1 MRTLLEPALRQT
13 PLTAAHRALGA
24 RLVDFAGWEMPVQ
37 YRGIIE
43 EHLAVRQAAGLFDV
57 SHMGRL
63 LLRGDAGS
71 ALLQRT
77 VTRDVR
83 RLELG
88 EMAYTALCREDG
100 GVLDDLIVGRG
111 REGFLVV
118 CNAGNR
124 DTVREWLL
132 AHADDPAT
140 VCDISE
146 EWALVGLQGPQAE
159 AMLRP
164 LCDAD
169 LAAMPYLGFAEGVLV
184 AGGEAIVTRTG
195 YTAEDGFEIWS
206 RPDDAE
212 RAWQALL
219 DAGATPCGLGARD
232 SLRLEACYPLYGH
245 DMDETVNPLEAAIA
259 FVVDWEKGDFIGRAA
274 LEEGKARGL
283 TRRLAALLLDEPGVP
298 RHGYA
303 VRVGDAKVGHI
314 TSGGHSPTLRRAIA
328 LAMLDTPYWKRD
340 TEVAVDIR
348 GRAVRAHTVRM
359 PFYRGS
365 VKAGRP

>member
-13 PLTAAHRALGA
+13 PLAAAHRALGA

-37 YRGIIE
+37 YGGIIE

-63 LLRGDAGS
+63 LLRGAAGE

-77 VTRDVR
+77 VTRDVG
-83 RLELG
+83 RLGLG

-111 REGFLVV
+111 REGFFVV
-118 CNAGNR
+118 CNASNR

-132 AHADDPAT
+132 VHADDPECL
-140 VCDISE
+140 VDVSD
-146 EWALVGLQGPQAE
+146 EWALLGLQGPRAE
-159 AMLRP
+159 ALLQP
-164 LCDAD
+164 VCDAG
-169 LAAMPYLGFAEGVLV
+169 LAAMPYLAFTEGVRV
-184 AGGEAIVTRTG
+184 AGSEAIVTRTG
-195 YTAEDGFEIWS
+195 YTAEDGFEIWC
-206 RPDDAE
+206 RPADAE
-212 RAWQALL
+212 RTWQALL
-219 DAGATPCGLGARD
+219 DAGAAPCGLGARD

-245 DMDETVNPLEAAIA
+245 DMDETVNPLEAAIP
-259 FVVDWEKGDFIGRAA
+259 FVVDWEKDDFIGRAT
-274 LEEGKARGL
+274 LEECKARGL

-303 VRVGDAKVGHI
+303 VRVGDAEVGRI

-328 LAMLDTPYWKRD
+328 LAMLETPYWKRD
-340 TEVAVDIR
+340 SAVQVDIR

-365 VKAGRP
+365 VKAGQ